1 MTGPVG
7 GNRPRPV
14 DEPDT
19 EEPTR
24 CRSRRVADTF
34 INRGV
39 KARDRVTQG
48 MVDRLRTQ
56 VAKEK
61 RDQRVFRAVV
71 EEGPI
76 GITRIAVETGI
87 AEHKVR
93 YSLRMLEAD
102 GLVEP
107 TPDGAVPPEEIDE
120 RLERMNRGIDDLV
133 ERLEALKDIL

>member
-1 MTGPVG
+1 
-7 GNRPRPV
+7 
-14 DEPDT
+14 
-19 EEPTR
+19 
-24 CRSRRVADTF
+24 
-34 INRGV
+34 
-39 KARDRVTQG
+39 

-61 RDQRVFRAVV
+61 RDQRVLRAVI

-93 YSLRMLEAD
+93 YSLRMLED
-102 GLVEP
+102 DKLIEP
-107 TPDGAVPPEEIDE
+107 TPDGAVPAEDIAE

-133 ERLEALKDIL
+133 DRLEVLKDFF

>member
-1 MTGPVG
+1 
-7 GNRPRPV
+7 
-14 DEPDT
+14 
-19 EEPTR
+19 
-24 CRSRRVADTF
+24 
-34 INRGV
+34 
-39 KARDRVTQG
+39 

-61 RDQRVFRAVV
+61 RDQRVLRAVI
-71 EEGPI
+71 EDGPI

-107 TPDGAVPPEEIDE
+107 TPDGAVPPEGIGE